1 MRWIHPALLSSFLA
15 LVVAGG
21 AGSAGCNDEEA
32 AKPEVDAAV
41 ADTMVASDT
50 AVPDASFPDD
60 AAAACTPGKKTV
72 SLTTDDQIK
81 LEADLYPSGI
91 GNGPAVVLLHM
102 VPPSNDR
109 TNYPQA
115 FIDALS
121 KKQLTVLNLDR
132 RKTKDAYQGPNGKL
146 DAKAAYD
153 FLAAHTCSVDM
164 TRVVFIGAS
173 NGTATAL
180 DFTVHAGTQATLKT
194 PKGLVFLTGGSY
206 TEAQN
211 KIADNRTLLDTL
223 PILFV
228 YSSVEATWSDGF
240 KTGKAAGWEFLEYS
254 GVTQQ
259 TGHGTL
265 IFGSKPES
273 IDAVAAFVDKVVK
286 K

>member
-1 MRWIHPALLSSFLA
+1 MRSIHPALFSSFLA

-21 AGSAGCNDEEA
+21 AGSAGCSDEEA
-32 AKPEVDAAV
+32 TKPNVDAAV
-41 ADTMVASDT
+41 ADTKVAVDT
-50 AVPDASFPDD
+50 ALPD
-60 AAAACTPGKKTV
+60 AAANPACAASGKQTV
-72 SLTTDDQIK
+72 NFTTDDTIK
-81 LEADLYPSGI
+81 LEADLYLG
-91 GNGPAVVLLHM
+91 GGTDGPAVVLLHM

-115 FIDALS
+115 FIDALT
-121 KKQLTVLNLDR
+121 KKKITVLNVDR
-132 RKTKDAYQGPNGKL
+132 RKTQDAYQGPKGKL

-153 FLAAHTCSVDM
+153 YLAAHACPIDL

-180 DFTVHAGTQATLKT
+180 DFTVHAAAQAALKT
-194 PKGLVFLTGGSY
+194 PRGLVFLTGGGY

-211 KIADNRTLLDTL
+211 KIVDNLTLLKTL

-228 YSSVEATWSDGF
+228 YSTVEATWSSGF
-240 KTGKAAGWEFLEYS
+240 KTGGGTDWEFLEYS
-254 GVTQQ
+254 GVTQNS
-259 TGHGTL
+259 GHGTL

-273 IDAVAAFVDKVVK
+273 IDAVATFVEKAVK